1 MEQPSTQ
8 QQEFAPVGGGAG
20 AETVSVS
27 EASDAAAPAQAEAAF
42 PTETTTSCT
51 SPSAEQPPQSVY
63 HIKWVRWNNQ
73 KTPIV
78 TQAKTIFF
86 ALSKLRSLVD
96 SHWTE
101 LEGSHKNENG
111 PCPLIAIINVLTL
124 KGLVKLPQTL
134 DIVTVEQLM
143 EHLGDCILSSI
154 PKDIPESAQLNYEQ
168 NMHDAIAI
176 LPKLQ
181 TGLDVNV
188 RFTGVKDFEYTP
200 ECIVFD
206 LLRIPLY
213 HGWLLDPESPEIL
226 AAVGSCSYNQLV
238 EKIINNKSS
247 TKPEMVTEGMSS
259 LLAEAFLE
267 RTASQLTYHGLC
279 ELNSTLTEDELCVL
293 FRNNHFITL
302 YKRKD
307 RLYQLVTD
315 QGFLNEPD
323 VVWESLINVEG
334 DGQFA
339 DSDFIVNPPKPRCLT
354 TEQQIDRDYL
364 VALSLHH
371 EQVHHERTKNDALQS
386 FVQPVEPLDHNAIRA
401 EPAGLHRLNWK
412 QTPLAIQRLFNTR
425 CLHFVPEGQ
434 LACAQK
440 DLPAL
445 HACTHSSAWTRPSPW
460 LNSLR
465 GGCAQE
471 DLCGRRLDS
480 CNPGYMDIRCTASP
494 NNMPILRCPSHRGNA
509 RSPIGN
515 LSGLHQARTR
525 HLRGLPHHPG
535 RPPDLM
541 RWTHTIHCIDH
552 S

>member
-1 MEQPSTQ
+1 MEQPSMQ
-8 QQEFAPVGGGAG
+8 QQELAPVGGAG
-20 AETVSVS
+20 AEVASVS
-27 EASDAAAPAQAEAAF
+27 ETSDTAAPTQAQAAACPSE
-42 PTETTTSCT
+42 TTTTTTSCT
-51 SPSAEQPPQSVY
+51 SPSIEQPPQSVY

-78 TQAKTIFF
+78 TQ
-86 ALSKLRSLVD
+86 
-96 SHWTE
+96 
-101 LEGSHKNENG
+101 NENG

-124 KGLVKLPQTL
+124 KGLIKLPHTL

-226 AAVGSCSYNQLV
+226 AAVGNCSYNQLV

-247 TKPEMVTEGMSS
+247 TKPELVTEA

-279 ELNSTLTEDELCVL
+279 ELNSTVTEDELCVL
-293 FRNNHFITL
+293 FRNNHFITM
-302 YKRKD
+302 YKQKD

-334 DGQFA
+334 DGQFT
-339 DSDFIVNPPKPRCLT
+339 DSDFVVNPPKPPCLT
-354 TEQQIDRDYL
+354 TEQQIDRDEEL
-364 VALSLHH
+364 AKQLQEEEHHRALS
-371 EQVHHERTKNDALQS
+371 
-386 FVQPVEPLDHNAIRA
+386 
-401 EPAGLHRLNWK
+401 
-412 QTPLAIQRLFNTR
+412 
-425 CLHFVPEGQ
+425 
-434 LACAQK
+434 
-440 DLPAL
+440 
-445 HACTHSSAWTRPSPW
+445 
-460 LNSLR
+460 
-465 GGCAQE
+465 
-471 DLCGRRLDS
+471 
-480 CNPGYMDIRCTASP
+480 
-494 NNMPILRCPSHRGNA
+494 
-509 RSPIGN
+509 
-515 LSGLHQARTR
+515 
-525 HLRGLPHHPG
+525 
-535 RPPDLM
+535 RPPARNASGSAQDAIESTGRQRQNNSSPPSKKDCSIL
-541 RWTHTIHCIDH
+541 
-552 S
+552 

>member
-1 MEQPSTQ
+1 MEQPSTEQPQ
-8 QQEFAPVGGGAG
+8 QFASVGGAG
-20 AETVSVS
+20 ADTIPVV
-27 EASDAAAPAQAEAAF
+27 EASDTAAPAQAQAACHAE
-42 PTETTTSCT
+42 TTATTTTSCT
-51 SPSAEQPPQSVY
+51 SPSVEQPPQSVY

-78 TQAKTIFF
+78 TQ
-86 ALSKLRSLVD
+86 
-96 SHWTE
+96 
-101 LEGSHKNENG
+101 NENG

-124 KGLVKLPQTL
+124 KGLIKLPHTL

-226 AAVGSCSYNQLV
+226 AAVGNCSYNQLV

-247 TKPEMVTEGMSS
+247 TKPELVTEA

-302 YKRKD
+302 HKRKD

-339 DSDFIVNPPKPRCLT
+339 DSDFVVNPPKPRCLT
-354 TEQQIDRDYL
+354 TEQQIDRDEEL
-364 VALSLHH
+364 AKQLQEEEHHRALS
-371 EQVHHERTKNDALQS
+371 
-386 FVQPVEPLDHNAIRA
+386 
-401 EPAGLHRLNWK
+401 
-412 QTPLAIQRLFNTR
+412 
-425 CLHFVPEGQ
+425 
-434 LACAQK
+434 
-440 DLPAL
+440 
-445 HACTHSSAWTRPSPW
+445 
-460 LNSLR
+460 
-465 GGCAQE
+465 
-471 DLCGRRLDS
+471 
-480 CNPGYMDIRCTASP
+480 
-494 NNMPILRCPSHRGNA
+494 
-509 RSPIGN
+509 
-515 LSGLHQARTR
+515 
-525 HLRGLPHHPG
+525 
-535 RPPDLM
+535 RPPARNASGSAQDANESTTRQRQNNSSPPSKKDCSIL
-541 RWTHTIHCIDH
+541 
-552 S
+552 

>member
-8 QQEFAPVGGGAG
+8 QQEFAPVEGGAG
-20 AETVSVS
+20 AETASVS
-27 EASDAAAPAQAEAAF
+27 EASEAAAPAQAEAAF
-42 PTETTTSCT
+42 PPETTTSCT
-51 SPSAEQPPQSVY
+51 SPNAEQPPQSVY

-78 TQAKTIFF
+78 TQ
-86 ALSKLRSLVD
+86 
-96 SHWTE
+96 
-101 LEGSHKNENG
+101 NENG

-213 HGWLLDPESPEIL
+213 HGWLLDPESPEIF

-247 TKPEMVTEGMSS
+247 TKPEMVTEA

-354 TEQQIDRDYL
+354 TEQQIDRDEEL
-364 VALSLHH
+364 AKQLQEEEHHRALS
-371 EQVHHERTKNDALQS
+371 
-386 FVQPVEPLDHNAIRA
+386 
-401 EPAGLHRLNWK
+401 
-412 QTPLAIQRLFNTR
+412 
-425 CLHFVPEGQ
+425 
-434 LACAQK
+434 
-440 DLPAL
+440 
-445 HACTHSSAWTRPSPW
+445 
-460 LNSLR
+460 
-465 GGCAQE
+465 
-471 DLCGRRLDS
+471 
-480 CNPGYMDIRCTASP
+480 
-494 NNMPILRCPSHRGNA
+494 
-509 RSPIGN
+509 
-515 LSGLHQARTR
+515 
-525 HLRGLPHHPG
+525 
-535 RPPDLM
+535 RPPTRNASGSAQDAVESTGRQRQSNSSPPSKKDCSIL
-541 RWTHTIHCIDH
+541 
-552 S
+552 

>member
-8 QQEFAPVGGGAG
+8 QQQQLAAVGGAG
-20 AETVSVS
+20 AG
-27 EASDAAAPAQAEAAF
+27 AEAA
-42 PTETTTSCT
+42 PVTENSDTASLAEAPAACRTETTTSCT
-51 SPSAEQPPQSVY
+51 SPSIEQPPQSVY
-63 HIKWVRWNNQ
+63 QIKWVRWNNQ

-78 TQAKTIFF
+78 TQ
-86 ALSKLRSLVD
+86 
-96 SHWTE
+96 
-101 LEGSHKNENG
+101 NENG

-124 KGLVKLPQTL
+124 KGLIKLPHTL
-134 DIVTVEQLM
+134 DVVTVEQLM

-213 HGWLLDPESPEIL
+213 HGWLLDPECPEIL
-226 AAVGSCSYNQLV
+226 AAVGNCSYNQLV
-238 EKIINNKSS
+238 ERIIINKSS
-247 TKPEMVTEGMSS
+247 TKPELVTEA

-279 ELNSTLTEDELCVL
+279 ELNSTVTEDELCVL

-302 YKRKD
+302 HKRKD

-339 DSDFIVNPPKPRCLT
+339 DSDFVVNPPKPRCLT

-371 EQVHHERTKNDALQS
+371 EQVHHERTKNDTLQS
-386 FVQPVEPLDHNAIRA
+386 FVRPVEPLSHDAIRA
-401 EPAGLHRLNWK
+401 DEELAKQLQEEEHHR
-412 QTPLAIQRLFNTR
+412 
-425 CLHFVPEGQ
+425 
-434 LACAQK
+434 
-440 DLPAL
+440 AL
-445 HACTHSSAWTRPSPW
+445 SRPP
-460 LNSLR
+460 
-465 GGCAQE
+465 
-471 DLCGRRLDS
+471 
-480 CNPGYMDIRCTASP
+480 
-494 NNMPILRCPSHRGNA
+494 A
-509 RSPIGN
+509 RSA
-515 LSGLHQARTR
+515 SGSAQDAVESTVRQR
-525 HLRGLPHHPG
+525 QNNSS
-535 RPPDLM
+535 PPSKKDC
-541 RWTHTIHCIDH
+541 TIL
-552 S
+552 

>member
-8 QQEFAPVGGGAG
+8 QLAAVGGAG
-20 AETVSVS
+20 AG
-27 EASDAAAPAQAEAAF
+27 AEAASV
-42 PTETTTSCT
+42 TENSDTASLAQAPAACRTETTTTSCT
-51 SPSAEQPPQSVY
+51 SPSIEQPPQSVY

-78 TQAKTIFF
+78 TQ
-86 ALSKLRSLVD
+86 
-96 SHWTE
+96 
-101 LEGSHKNENG
+101 NENG

-124 KGLVKLPQTL
+124 KGLIKLPQTL

-213 HGWLLDPESPEIL
+213 HGWLLDPECPEIL
-226 AAVGSCSYNQLV
+226 AAVGNCSYNQLV
-238 EKIINNKSS
+238 ERIIINKSS
-247 TKPEMVTEGMSS
+247 TKPELVTEA

-279 ELNSTLTEDELCVL
+279 ELNSTLIEDELCVL

-302 YKRKD
+302 HKRKD

-339 DSDFIVNPPKPRCLT
+339 DSDFVVNPPKPRCLT
-354 TEQQIDRDYL
+354 TEQQIDRDEEL
-364 VALSLHH
+364 AKQLQEEEHHRALS
-371 EQVHHERTKNDALQS
+371 
-386 FVQPVEPLDHNAIRA
+386 
-401 EPAGLHRLNWK
+401 
-412 QTPLAIQRLFNTR
+412 
-425 CLHFVPEGQ
+425 
-434 LACAQK
+434 
-440 DLPAL
+440 
-445 HACTHSSAWTRPSPW
+445 RPP
-460 LNSLR
+460 
-465 GGCAQE
+465 
-471 DLCGRRLDS
+471 
-480 CNPGYMDIRCTASP
+480 
-494 NNMPILRCPSHRGNA
+494 A
-509 RSPIGN
+509 RSA
-515 LSGLHQARTR
+515 SGSAQDAVESTVRQR
-525 HLRGLPHHPG
+525 QNNSS
-535 RPPDLM
+535 PPSKKDC
-541 RWTHTIHCIDH
+541 TIL
-552 S
+552 

>member
-1 MEQPSTQ
+1 MEQPSMQ
-8 QQEFAPVGGGAG
+8 QQELAPVGGAG
-20 AETVSVS
+20 AEIASVS
-27 EASDAAAPAQAEAAF
+27 ETSDTAAPTQAQAAACPSE
-42 PTETTTSCT
+42 TTTTTTTSCT
-51 SPSAEQPPQSVY
+51 SPSVEQPPQSVY

-78 TQAKTIFF
+78 TQ
-86 ALSKLRSLVD
+86 
-96 SHWTE
+96 
-101 LEGSHKNENG
+101 NENG

-124 KGLVKLPQTL
+124 KGLIKLPHTL

-226 AAVGSCSYNQLV
+226 AAVGNCSYNQLV

-247 TKPEMVTEGMSS
+247 TKPELVTEA

-279 ELNSTLTEDELCVL
+279 ELNSTVTEDELCVL
-293 FRNNHFITL
+293 FRNNHFITM
-302 YKRKD
+302 YKQKD

-339 DSDFIVNPPKPRCLT
+339 DSDFVVNPPKPRCLT
-354 TEQQIDRDYL
+354 TEQQIDRDEEL
-364 VALSLHH
+364 AKQLQEEEHHRALS
-371 EQVHHERTKNDALQS
+371 
-386 FVQPVEPLDHNAIRA
+386 
-401 EPAGLHRLNWK
+401 
-412 QTPLAIQRLFNTR
+412 
-425 CLHFVPEGQ
+425 
-434 LACAQK
+434 
-440 DLPAL
+440 
-445 HACTHSSAWTRPSPW
+445 
-460 LNSLR
+460 
-465 GGCAQE
+465 
-471 DLCGRRLDS
+471 
-480 CNPGYMDIRCTASP
+480 
-494 NNMPILRCPSHRGNA
+494 
-509 RSPIGN
+509 
-515 LSGLHQARTR
+515 
-525 HLRGLPHHPG
+525 
-535 RPPDLM
+535 RPPARNASGSAQDAIESTGRQRQNNSSPPSKKDCSIL
-541 RWTHTIHCIDH
+541 
-552 S
+552 

>member
-1 MEQPSTQ
+1 MEQPSTEQPQ
-8 QQEFAPVGGGAG
+8 QLAPVGGTGAD
-20 AETVSVS
+20 TVPVA
-27 EASDAAAPAQAEAAF
+27 EASDTAAPAQAQAACH
-42 PTETTTSCT
+42 TETTATTTTSCT
-51 SPSAEQPPQSVY
+51 SPSVEQPPQSVY

-78 TQAKTIFF
+78 TQASPIFF
-86 ALSKLRSLVD
+86 APFELRCIVIVQ
-96 SHWTE
+96 
-101 LEGSHKNENG
+101 NENG

-124 KGLVKLPQTL
+124 KGLIKLPHTL

-226 AAVGSCSYNQLV
+226 AAVGNCSYNQLV

-247 TKPEMVTEGMSS
+247 TKPELVTEGMLS
-259 LLAEAFLE
+259 EAFLE

-302 YKRKD
+302 HKRKD

-339 DSDFIVNPPKPRCLT
+339 DSDFVVNPPKPRCLT
-354 TEQQIDRDYL
+354 TEQQIDREMFRLGRGLSQGHWALVLCSYL

-386 FVQPVEPLDHNAIRA
+386 FVRPVEPLDHNAIRA
-401 EPAGLHRLNWK
+401 DEELAKQLQEEEHHR
-412 QTPLAIQRLFNTR
+412 
-425 CLHFVPEGQ
+425 
-434 LACAQK
+434 
-440 DLPAL
+440 AL
-445 HACTHSSAWTRPSPW
+445 S
-460 LNSLR
+460 
-465 GGCAQE
+465 
-471 DLCGRRLDS
+471 
-480 CNPGYMDIRCTASP
+480 
-494 NNMPILRCPSHRGNA
+494 
-509 RSPIGN
+509 
-515 LSGLHQARTR
+515 
-525 HLRGLPHHPG
+525 
-535 RPPDLM
+535 RPPARNASGSAQDANESTTRQRQNNSSPPSKKDCSIL
-541 RWTHTIHCIDH
+541 
-552 S
+552 

>member
-8 QQEFAPVGGGAG
+8 QLAAVGGAG
-20 AETVSVS
+20 AG
-27 EASDAAAPAQAEAAF
+27 AEAASV
-42 PTETTTSCT
+42 TENSDTASLAQAPAACRTETTTTSCT
-51 SPSAEQPPQSVY
+51 SPSIEQPPQSVY

-78 TQAKTIFF
+78 TQ
-86 ALSKLRSLVD
+86 
-96 SHWTE
+96 
-101 LEGSHKNENG
+101 NENG

-124 KGLVKLPQTL
+124 KGLIKLPQTL

-213 HGWLLDPESPEIL
+213 HGWLLDPECPEIL
-226 AAVGSCSYNQLV
+226 AAVGNCSYNQLV
-238 EKIINNKSS
+238 ERIIINKSS
-247 TKPEMVTEGMSS
+247 TKPELVTEA

-279 ELNSTLTEDELCVL
+279 ELNSTLIEDELCVL

-339 DSDFIVNPPKPRCLT
+339 DSDFVVNPPKPRCLT
-354 TEQQIDRDYL
+354 TEQQIDRDEEL
-364 VALSLHH
+364 AKQLQEEEHHRALS
-371 EQVHHERTKNDALQS
+371 
-386 FVQPVEPLDHNAIRA
+386 
-401 EPAGLHRLNWK
+401 
-412 QTPLAIQRLFNTR
+412 
-425 CLHFVPEGQ
+425 
-434 LACAQK
+434 
-440 DLPAL
+440 
-445 HACTHSSAWTRPSPW
+445 RPP
-460 LNSLR
+460 
-465 GGCAQE
+465 
-471 DLCGRRLDS
+471 
-480 CNPGYMDIRCTASP
+480 
-494 NNMPILRCPSHRGNA
+494 A
-509 RSPIGN
+509 RSA
-515 LSGLHQARTR
+515 SGSAQDAVESTVRQR
-525 HLRGLPHHPG
+525 QNNSS
-535 RPPDLM
+535 PPSKKDC
-541 RWTHTIHCIDH
+541 TIL
-552 S
+552 

>member
-8 QQEFAPVGGGAG
+8 QQELAPVGGAG
-20 AETVSVS
+20 AETASVS
-27 EASDAAAPAQAEAAF
+27 EASDTAVPAQAQAAF
-42 PTETTTSCT
+42 PTETTTTTASCT
-51 SPSAEQPPQSVY
+51 SPSVEQPPQSVY

-78 TQAKTIFF
+78 TQ
-86 ALSKLRSLVD
+86 
-96 SHWTE
+96 
-101 LEGSHKNENG
+101 NENG

-124 KGLVKLPQTL
+124 KGLIKLPHTL

-226 AAVGSCSYNQLV
+226 AAVGNCSYNQLV

-247 TKPEMVTEGMSS
+247 TKPELVTEA

-279 ELNSTLTEDELCVL
+279 ELNSTVTENELCVL

-302 YKRKD
+302 YKQKD

-339 DSDFIVNPPKPRCLT
+339 DSDFVVNPPKPRCLT
-354 TEQQIDRDYL
+354 TEQQIDRDEEL
-364 VALSLHH
+364 AKQLQEEEHHRALS
-371 EQVHHERTKNDALQS
+371 
-386 FVQPVEPLDHNAIRA
+386 
-401 EPAGLHRLNWK
+401 
-412 QTPLAIQRLFNTR
+412 
-425 CLHFVPEGQ
+425 
-434 LACAQK
+434 
-440 DLPAL
+440 
-445 HACTHSSAWTRPSPW
+445 
-460 LNSLR
+460 
-465 GGCAQE
+465 
-471 DLCGRRLDS
+471 
-480 CNPGYMDIRCTASP
+480 
-494 NNMPILRCPSHRGNA
+494 
-509 RSPIGN
+509 
-515 LSGLHQARTR
+515 
-525 HLRGLPHHPG
+525 
-535 RPPDLM
+535 RPPARNASGSAQDAIESTGRQRQNNSSPPSKKDCSIL
-541 RWTHTIHCIDH
+541 
-552 S
+552 

>member
-20 AETVSVS
+20 AETASVS
-27 EASDAAAPAQAEAAF
+27 EASDAAVPAQAEAAF

-78 TQAKTIFF
+78 TQ
-86 ALSKLRSLVD
+86 
-96 SHWTE
+96 
-101 LEGSHKNENG
+101 NENG

-247 TKPEMVTEGMSS
+247 TKPEMVTEA

-354 TEQQIDRDYL
+354 TEQQIDRDEEL
-364 VALSLHH
+364 AKQLQEEEHHRALS
-371 EQVHHERTKNDALQS
+371 
-386 FVQPVEPLDHNAIRA
+386 
-401 EPAGLHRLNWK
+401 
-412 QTPLAIQRLFNTR
+412 
-425 CLHFVPEGQ
+425 
-434 LACAQK
+434 
-440 DLPAL
+440 
-445 HACTHSSAWTRPSPW
+445 
-460 LNSLR
+460 
-465 GGCAQE
+465 
-471 DLCGRRLDS
+471 
-480 CNPGYMDIRCTASP
+480 
-494 NNMPILRCPSHRGNA
+494 
-509 RSPIGN
+509 
-515 LSGLHQARTR
+515 
-525 HLRGLPHHPG
+525 
-535 RPPDLM
+535 RPPTRNASGSAQDAVESTGRQRQSNSSPPSKKDCSIL
-541 RWTHTIHCIDH
+541 
-552 S
+552 

>member
-1 MEQPSTQ
+1 MEQPSTEQPQ
-8 QQEFAPVGGGAG
+8 QLAPVGGTGADPVPV
-20 AETVSVS
+20 A
-27 EASDAAAPAQAEAAF
+27 EASDAAAPTQAQAACH
-42 PTETTTSCT
+42 TETTATTTTSCA
-51 SPSAEQPPQSVY
+51 SPSVEQPPQSVY

-78 TQAKTIFF
+78 TQ
-86 ALSKLRSLVD
+86 
-96 SHWTE
+96 
-101 LEGSHKNENG
+101 NENG

-124 KGLVKLPQTL
+124 KGLIKLPHTL

-226 AAVGSCSYNQLV
+226 AAVGNCSYNQLV

-247 TKPEMVTEGMSS
+247 TKPELVTEA

-302 YKRKD
+302 HKRKD

-339 DSDFIVNPPKPRCLT
+339 DSDFVVNPPKPRCLT
-354 TEQQIDRDYL
+354 TEQQIDRDEEL
-364 VALSLHH
+364 AKQLQEEEHHRALS
-371 EQVHHERTKNDALQS
+371 
-386 FVQPVEPLDHNAIRA
+386 
-401 EPAGLHRLNWK
+401 
-412 QTPLAIQRLFNTR
+412 
-425 CLHFVPEGQ
+425 
-434 LACAQK
+434 
-440 DLPAL
+440 
-445 HACTHSSAWTRPSPW
+445 
-460 LNSLR
+460 
-465 GGCAQE
+465 
-471 DLCGRRLDS
+471 
-480 CNPGYMDIRCTASP
+480 
-494 NNMPILRCPSHRGNA
+494 
-509 RSPIGN
+509 
-515 LSGLHQARTR
+515 
-525 HLRGLPHHPG
+525 
-535 RPPDLM
+535 RPPARNASGSAQDANESTTRQRQNNSSPPSKKDCSIL
-541 RWTHTIHCIDH
+541 
-552 S
+552 

>member
-8 QQEFAPVGGGAG
+8 QQEFAPVEGGAG
-20 AETVSVS
+20 AETASVS
-27 EASDAAAPAQAEAAF
+27 EASEAAAPAQAEAAF
-42 PTETTTSCT
+42 PSETTTSCT
-51 SPSAEQPPQSVY
+51 SPNAEQPPQSVY

-78 TQAKTIFF
+78 TQ
-86 ALSKLRSLVD
+86 
-96 SHWTE
+96 
-101 LEGSHKNENG
+101 NENG

-213 HGWLLDPESPEIL
+213 HGWLLDPESPEIF

-247 TKPEMVTEGMSS
+247 TKPEMVTEA

-354 TEQQIDRDYL
+354 TEQQIDRDEEL
-364 VALSLHH
+364 AKQLQEEEHHRALS
-371 EQVHHERTKNDALQS
+371 
-386 FVQPVEPLDHNAIRA
+386 
-401 EPAGLHRLNWK
+401 
-412 QTPLAIQRLFNTR
+412 
-425 CLHFVPEGQ
+425 
-434 LACAQK
+434 
-440 DLPAL
+440 
-445 HACTHSSAWTRPSPW
+445 
-460 LNSLR
+460 
-465 GGCAQE
+465 
-471 DLCGRRLDS
+471 
-480 CNPGYMDIRCTASP
+480 
-494 NNMPILRCPSHRGNA
+494 
-509 RSPIGN
+509 
-515 LSGLHQARTR
+515 
-525 HLRGLPHHPG
+525 
-535 RPPDLM
+535 RPPTRNASGSAQDAVESTGRQRQSNSSPPSKKDCSIL
-541 RWTHTIHCIDH
+541 
-552 S
+552 

>member
-1 MEQPSTQ
+1 MEQPSMQ
-8 QQEFAPVGGGAG
+8 QQELAPVGGAG
-20 AETVSVS
+20 AESASVS
-27 EASDAAAPAQAEAAF
+27 ETSDTAAPTQAQAAACPSE
-42 PTETTTSCT
+42 TTTTTTSCT
-51 SPSAEQPPQSVY
+51 SPSVEQPPQSVY

-78 TQAKTIFF
+78 TQ
-86 ALSKLRSLVD
+86 
-96 SHWTE
+96 
-101 LEGSHKNENG
+101 NENG

-124 KGLVKLPQTL
+124 KGLIKLPHTL

-226 AAVGSCSYNQLV
+226 AAVGNCSYNQLV

-247 TKPEMVTEGMSS
+247 TKPELVTEA

-279 ELNSTLTEDELCVL
+279 ELNSTVTEDELCVL
-293 FRNNHFITL
+293 FRNNHFITM
-302 YKRKD
+302 YKQKD

-339 DSDFIVNPPKPRCLT
+339 DSDFVVNPPKPRCLT
-354 TEQQIDRDYL
+354 TEQQIDRDEEL
-364 VALSLHH
+364 AKQLQEEEHHRALS
-371 EQVHHERTKNDALQS
+371 
-386 FVQPVEPLDHNAIRA
+386 
-401 EPAGLHRLNWK
+401 
-412 QTPLAIQRLFNTR
+412 
-425 CLHFVPEGQ
+425 
-434 LACAQK
+434 
-440 DLPAL
+440 
-445 HACTHSSAWTRPSPW
+445 
-460 LNSLR
+460 
-465 GGCAQE
+465 
-471 DLCGRRLDS
+471 
-480 CNPGYMDIRCTASP
+480 
-494 NNMPILRCPSHRGNA
+494 
-509 RSPIGN
+509 
-515 LSGLHQARTR
+515 
-525 HLRGLPHHPG
+525 
-535 RPPDLM
+535 RPPARNASGSAQDAIESTGRQRQNNSSPPSKKDCSIL
-541 RWTHTIHCIDH
+541 
-552 S
+552 

>member
-1 MEQPSTQ
+1 MEQPSTEQPQ
-8 QQEFAPVGGGAG
+8 QFASVGGAG
-20 AETVSVS
+20 ADTVPVV
-27 EASDAAAPAQAEAAF
+27 EASDTAAPAQAQAACHAE
-42 PTETTTSCT
+42 TTATTTTSCT
-51 SPSAEQPPQSVY
+51 SPSVEQPPQSVY

-78 TQAKTIFF
+78 TQ
-86 ALSKLRSLVD
+86 
-96 SHWTE
+96 
-101 LEGSHKNENG
+101 NENG

-124 KGLVKLPQTL
+124 KGLIKLPHTL

-226 AAVGSCSYNQLV
+226 AAVGNCSYNQLV

-247 TKPEMVTEGMSS
+247 TKPELVTEA

-302 YKRKD
+302 HKRKD

-339 DSDFIVNPPKPRCLT
+339 DSDFVVNPPKPRCLT
-354 TEQQIDRDYL
+354 TEQQIDRDEEL
-364 VALSLHH
+364 AKQLQEEEHHRALS
-371 EQVHHERTKNDALQS
+371 
-386 FVQPVEPLDHNAIRA
+386 
-401 EPAGLHRLNWK
+401 
-412 QTPLAIQRLFNTR
+412 
-425 CLHFVPEGQ
+425 
-434 LACAQK
+434 
-440 DLPAL
+440 
-445 HACTHSSAWTRPSPW
+445 
-460 LNSLR
+460 
-465 GGCAQE
+465 
-471 DLCGRRLDS
+471 
-480 CNPGYMDIRCTASP
+480 
-494 NNMPILRCPSHRGNA
+494 
-509 RSPIGN
+509 
-515 LSGLHQARTR
+515 
-525 HLRGLPHHPG
+525 
-535 RPPDLM
+535 RPPARNASGSAQDANESTTRQRQNNSSPPSKKDCSIL
-541 RWTHTIHCIDH
+541 
-552 S
+552 

>member
-8 QQEFAPVGGGAG
+8 QLAAVGGAG
-20 AETVSVS
+20 AG
-27 EASDAAAPAQAEAAF
+27 AEAASV
-42 PTETTTSCT
+42 TENSDTASQAPAACRTETTTTSCT
-51 SPSAEQPPQSVY
+51 SPSIEQPPQSVY

-78 TQAKTIFF
+78 TQ
-86 ALSKLRSLVD
+86 
-96 SHWTE
+96 
-101 LEGSHKNENG
+101 NENG

-124 KGLVKLPQTL
+124 KGLIKLPQTL

-213 HGWLLDPESPEIL
+213 HGWLLDPECPEIL
-226 AAVGSCSYNQLV
+226 AAVGNCSYNQLV
-238 EKIINNKSS
+238 ERIIINKSS
-247 TKPEMVTEGMSS
+247 TKPELVTEA

-279 ELNSTLTEDELCVL
+279 ELNSTLIEDELCVL

-302 YKRKD
+302 HKRKD

-339 DSDFIVNPPKPRCLT
+339 DSDFVVNPPKPRCLT
-354 TEQQIDRDYL
+354 TEQQIDRDEEL
-364 VALSLHH
+364 AKQLQEEEHHRALS
-371 EQVHHERTKNDALQS
+371 
-386 FVQPVEPLDHNAIRA
+386 
-401 EPAGLHRLNWK
+401 
-412 QTPLAIQRLFNTR
+412 
-425 CLHFVPEGQ
+425 
-434 LACAQK
+434 
-440 DLPAL
+440 
-445 HACTHSSAWTRPSPW
+445 RPP
-460 LNSLR
+460 
-465 GGCAQE
+465 
-471 DLCGRRLDS
+471 
-480 CNPGYMDIRCTASP
+480 
-494 NNMPILRCPSHRGNA
+494 A
-509 RSPIGN
+509 RSA
-515 LSGLHQARTR
+515 SGSAQDAVESTVRQR
-525 HLRGLPHHPG
+525 QNNSS
-535 RPPDLM
+535 PPSKKDC
-541 RWTHTIHCIDH
+541 TIL
-552 S
+552 

>member
-8 QQEFAPVGGGAG
+8 QLAAVGGAG
-20 AETVSVS
+20 AG
-27 EASDAAAPAQAEAAF
+27 AEAASV
-42 PTETTTSCT
+42 TENSDTASLAQAPAACRTETTTTSCT
-51 SPSAEQPPQSVY
+51 SPSIEQPPQSVY

-78 TQAKTIFF
+78 TQ
-86 ALSKLRSLVD
+86 
-96 SHWTE
+96 
-101 LEGSHKNENG
+101 NENG

-124 KGLVKLPQTL
+124 KGLIKLPQTL

-213 HGWLLDPESPEIL
+213 HGWLLDPECPEIL
-226 AAVGSCSYNQLV
+226 AAVGNCSYNQLV
-238 EKIINNKSS
+238 ERIIINKSS
-247 TKPEMVTEGMSS
+247 TKPELVTEA

-279 ELNSTLTEDELCVL
+279 ELNSTLIEDELCVL

-302 YKRKD
+302 HKRKD

-339 DSDFIVNPPKPRCLT
+339 DSDFVVNPPKPRCLT

-386 FVQPVEPLDHNAIRA
+386 FVQPVEPLNHDAIRA
-401 EPAGLHRLNWK
+401 DEELAKQLQEEEHHR
-412 QTPLAIQRLFNTR
+412 
-425 CLHFVPEGQ
+425 
-434 LACAQK
+434 
-440 DLPAL
+440 AL
-445 HACTHSSAWTRPSPW
+445 SRPP
-460 LNSLR
+460 
-465 GGCAQE
+465 
-471 DLCGRRLDS
+471 
-480 CNPGYMDIRCTASP
+480 
-494 NNMPILRCPSHRGNA
+494 A
-509 RSPIGN
+509 RSA
-515 LSGLHQARTR
+515 SGSAQDAVESTVRQR
-525 HLRGLPHHPG
+525 QNNSS
-535 RPPDLM
+535 PPSKKDC
-541 RWTHTIHCIDH
+541 TIL
-552 S
+552 

>member
-1 MEQPSTQ
+1 MEQPSTEQPQ
-8 QQEFAPVGGGAG
+8 QFVSVGGAG
-20 AETVSVS
+20 ADTVPVV
-27 EASDAAAPAQAEAAF
+27 EASDTAAPAQAQAACHTE
-42 PTETTTSCT
+42 PTATTTTSCT
-51 SPSAEQPPQSVY
+51 SPSVEQPPQSVY

-78 TQAKTIFF
+78 TQ
-86 ALSKLRSLVD
+86 
-96 SHWTE
+96 
-101 LEGSHKNENG
+101 NENG

-124 KGLVKLPQTL
+124 KGLIKLPHTL

-226 AAVGSCSYNQLV
+226 AAVGNCSYNQLV

-247 TKPEMVTEGMSS
+247 TKPELVTEA

-302 YKRKD
+302 HKRKD

-339 DSDFIVNPPKPRCLT
+339 DSDFVVNPPKPRCLT
-354 TEQQIDRDYL
+354 TEQQIDRDEEL
-364 VALSLHH
+364 AKQLQEEEHHRALS
-371 EQVHHERTKNDALQS
+371 
-386 FVQPVEPLDHNAIRA
+386 
-401 EPAGLHRLNWK
+401 
-412 QTPLAIQRLFNTR
+412 
-425 CLHFVPEGQ
+425 
-434 LACAQK
+434 
-440 DLPAL
+440 
-445 HACTHSSAWTRPSPW
+445 
-460 LNSLR
+460 
-465 GGCAQE
+465 
-471 DLCGRRLDS
+471 
-480 CNPGYMDIRCTASP
+480 
-494 NNMPILRCPSHRGNA
+494 
-509 RSPIGN
+509 
-515 LSGLHQARTR
+515 
-525 HLRGLPHHPG
+525 
-535 RPPDLM
+535 RPPARNASGSAQDTNESTTRQRQNNSSPPSKKDCSIL
-541 RWTHTIHCIDH
+541 
-552 S
+552 

>member
-8 QQEFAPVGGGAG
+8 QLAAVGGAG
-20 AETVSVS
+20 AG
-27 EASDAAAPAQAEAAF
+27 AEAASV
-42 PTETTTSCT
+42 TENSDTASLAQAPAACRTETTTTSCT
-51 SPSAEQPPQSVY
+51 SPSIEQPPQSVY

-78 TQAKTIFF
+78 TQ
-86 ALSKLRSLVD
+86 
-96 SHWTE
+96 
-101 LEGSHKNENG
+101 NENG

-124 KGLVKLPQTL
+124 KGLIKLPQTL

-213 HGWLLDPESPEIL
+213 HGWLLDPECPEIL
-226 AAVGSCSYNQLV
+226 AAVGNCSYNQLV
-238 EKIINNKSS
+238 ERIIINKSS
-247 TKPEMVTEGMSS
+247 TKPELVTEA

-279 ELNSTLTEDELCVL
+279 ELNSTLMEDELCVL

-339 DSDFIVNPPKPRCLT
+339 DSDFVVNPPKPRCLT
-354 TEQQIDRDYL
+354 TEQQIDRDEEL
-364 VALSLHH
+364 AKQLQEEEHHRALS
-371 EQVHHERTKNDALQS
+371 
-386 FVQPVEPLDHNAIRA
+386 
-401 EPAGLHRLNWK
+401 
-412 QTPLAIQRLFNTR
+412 
-425 CLHFVPEGQ
+425 
-434 LACAQK
+434 
-440 DLPAL
+440 
-445 HACTHSSAWTRPSPW
+445 RPP
-460 LNSLR
+460 
-465 GGCAQE
+465 
-471 DLCGRRLDS
+471 
-480 CNPGYMDIRCTASP
+480 
-494 NNMPILRCPSHRGNA
+494 A
-509 RSPIGN
+509 RSA
-515 LSGLHQARTR
+515 SGSAQDAVESTVRQR
-525 HLRGLPHHPG
+525 QNNSS
-535 RPPDLM
+535 PPSKKDC
-541 RWTHTIHCIDH
+541 TIL
-552 S
+552 